1 MIKKQEEMLKN
12 KVGVT
17 AAGGSIVEEANED
30 EEETDGDIGEDERKA
45 RKEASKAKEEG
56 KKLGNNSDLI
66 RETGGGLGLMTS
78 SSATGGYG
86 GYLGGNYDY
95 GLKGSGLSGATHA
108 SKI

>member
-45 RKEASKAKEEG
+45 RKEA
-56 KKLGNNSDLI
+56 
-66 RETGGGLGLMTS
+66 
-78 SSATGGYG
+78 
-86 GYLGGNYDY
+86 
-95 GLKGSGLSGATHA
+95 
-108 SKI
+108 